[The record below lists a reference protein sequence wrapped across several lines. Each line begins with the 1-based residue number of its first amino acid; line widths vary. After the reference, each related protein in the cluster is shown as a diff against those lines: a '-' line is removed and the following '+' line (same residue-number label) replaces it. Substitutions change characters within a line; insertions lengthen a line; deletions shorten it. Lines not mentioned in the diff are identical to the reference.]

1 MSPFMS
7 LTVAAAAAILI
18 GAAMPAAAGD
28 VELAQG
34 KSSGKAMSAEKA
46 SDKARDAMDKKDDR
60 MTGRDNAME
69 RGEGEKK
76 GLMKHADGMKKGGK
90 PEK

>member
-1 MSPFMS
+1 MSPFLS
-7 LTVAAAAAILI
+7 LTVAAAILI
-18 GAAMPAAAGD
+18 GAALPAAAGD

-46 SDKARDAMDKKDDR
+46 SDKARDAM
-60 MTGRDNAME
+60 E

-76 GLMKHADGMKKGGK
+76 GLMKQADGMKKGGK

>member
-1 MSPFMS
+1 MTPLLS
-7 LTVAAAAAILI
+7 LAVAAAAAILI
-18 GAAMPAAAGD
+18 GAAIPATAANI
-28 VELAQG
+28 EIAQG
-34 KSSGKAMSAEKA
+34 KSSGKAMSGEKA
-46 SDKARDAMDKKDDR
+46 SDKARDAMEKKDDR

-76 GLMKHADGMKKGGK
+76 GLMKQMDSTKKGGK